1 MVVSRSKDKA
11 VINAWRALLGDL
23 TPGPGAN
30 ADDAAIIAWNLRCG
44 DAVVAF
50 ARSNVSGFGLFFH
63 AGRLRR
69 WDIRIT
75 MEQPPKVGGRA

>member
-44 DAVVAF
+44 DAVVALLEAMSAALGYSF
-50 ARSNVSGFGLFFH
+50 TQEDCDDVC
-63 AGRLRR
+63 
-69 WDIRIT
+69 
-75 MEQPPKVGGRA
+75 V